1 LRVLCKIMGV
11 RSISRMKNAFIAIH
25 GHFYQPPRENPWFE
39 FIETEESAHPF
50 HDWNERIALEC
61 YRPNAHARILDE
73 KGKILEIVNNYSSIS
88 FNFGPT
94 LLPWL
99 EKNFQS
105 VYQKILEADR
115 EGLRRF
121 GYGNA
126 IGQVYNHIIMPLA
139 NERDKET
146 EVLWGMADFEKRFHR
161 KPEAMWL
168 PETAVNISTLQ
179 VLVKYGM
186 RYLILS
192 PFQASRVRPFGGKR
206 WTDVSQGRIDST
218 QPYRCFIKDASG
230 KKLLDQFIDIFFYN
244 GMISKEIAFGDLL
257 KDGNAFSNRFAQFYQ
272 ESKESPQL
280 IHIATDGET
289 YGHHKKFG
297 DMALA
302 YALEKGFPI
311 RGFEVINHGAF
322 LKRFPPVYEVEI
334 DEGPKGE
341 GSSWSCAHGV
351 GRWKE
356 DCGCSTG
363 GKPGWNQRWRKP
375 LREALDLL
383 RDELSQVFEKEGE
396 KIFKDVWEA
405 RNGYIEVILNRSPER
420 IKSFFER
427 YGFKDLDEKGRIKGV
442 KLLEMQRHALQ
453 MYTSC
458 GWFFADLAGLE
469 TILILQ
475 HAARAIQLA
484 EELTGQEIEKKFL
497 ARLSEAESNLPE
509 MGNGDQVYQRLVK
522 PRWVTP
528 DKVVNHFAISSLFDE
543 GDGEKKI
550 FSYRVEKIHY
560 EKMGKGEDLLVIGQ
574 VKVTSEVIPESKEF
588 LFGLISSKKEVFRTW
603 VSEVNPSTPRPDG
616 RSLSS
621 TRDQAEGLRV
631 DPEQSHFT
639 PPLKVG
645 LGAAEWVKGSPSFD
659 TLKEKGLEVLG
670 KGGEEMTKFLT
681 SSLGNR
687 LFTIQDT
694 FKEERQMIFQK
705 LIQKEFDEHCQIYA
719 DLFDRTKQAVEA
731 LSREGLEIPY
741 EIRVA
746 AEVTLSH
753 RLFREIKELK
763 KDLKATKEKGEI
775 DRIIEEAKEHGYH
788 LRMEKSLLVLNEILM
803 EKMNLL
809 QESKGSDL
817 PRQAEQIDEVM
828 TFLDLAKKWDFE
840 ISLEEAQNLMGQIL
854 DECVGGL
861 EKCWWEDGTAKP
873 FSPNLITL
881 AEKLGFNVER
891 FLKIT
896 G

>member
-1 LRVLCKIMGV
+1 MSNTLK
-11 RSISRMKNAFIAIH
+11 KKDAFIAIH

-139 NERDKET
+139 NERDRET

-218 QPYRCFIKDASG
+218 QPYRCFIQDASG

-244 GMISKEIAFGDLL
+244 GIISKEIAFGDLL
-257 KDGNAFSNRFAQFYQ
+257 KDGNTFSNRFTQFYQ
-272 ESKESPQL
+272 ESKERPQL
-280 IHIATDGET
+280 VHIATDGET

-302 YALEKGFPI
+302 YALEKGFLT

-334 DEGPKGE
+334 DEGPEEE
-341 GSSWSCAHGV
+341 GTSWSCAHGV

-363 GKPGWNQRWRKP
+363 GKPGWNQKWRKP

-383 RDELSQVFEKEGE
+383 RDELGQVFEKEGE

-420 IKSFFER
+420 IKNFFER
-427 YGFKDLDEKGRIKGV
+427 YGARDLDEKGRIKGV

-475 HAARAIQLA
+475 HAARAIQLT

-509 MGNGDQVYQRLVK
+509 MGNGDHVYQRLVK

-550 FSYRVEKIHY
+550 FSYRVEKIRY

-574 VKVTSEVIPESKEF
+574 VKVTSEIIPESKEF
-588 LFGLISSKKEVFRTW
+588 LFGLTPSKKEVFRTW
-603 VSEVNPSTPRPDG
+603 VSEFNPSTPRPDG

-621 TRDQAEGLRV
+621 TRDQAKGLRV
-631 DPEQSHFT
+631 DPEQRHFT
-639 PPLKVG
+639 PPSKVG

-670 KGGEEMTKFLT
+670 KGEEEMTKFLT

-694 FKEERQMIFQK
+694 FKEERQAVFQK
-705 LIQKEFDEHCQIYA
+705 LIQREFDEHCQIYA
-719 DLFDRTKQAVEA
+719 DLFDRTKQIVESLA
-731 LSREGLEIPY
+731 REGLEIPH

-746 AEVTLSH
+746 AEITLSH
-753 RLFREIKELK
+753 RLFQEIKELK
-763 KDLKATKEKGEI
+763 KDFKTTKERGEI
-775 DRIIEEAKEHGYH
+775 DRIIEETKEHGYH
-788 LRMEKSLLVLNEILM
+788 LRMEKSLLVLNEILK
-803 EKMNLL
+803 EKLNAL

-817 PRQAEQIDEVM
+817 PRQAEQIEEVM
-828 TFLDLAKKWDFE
+828 TFLDLVKKWDFE
-840 ISLEEAQNLMGQIL
+840 ISLEESQNLMGQIL

-861 EKCWWEDGTAKP
+861 EKCWWENGTPKL

-891 FLKIT
+891 FSKIT
-896 G
+896 GPSNSAGRS

>member
-1 LRVLCKIMGV
+1 LVLPKIKDGY
-11 RSISRMKNAFIAIH
+11 IAIH

-61 YRPNAHARILDE
+61 YQPNAHARILDE

-105 VYQKILEADR
+105 VYQKILVADR

-126 IGQVYNHIIMPLA
+126 IAQVYNHIIMPFA

-168 PETAVNISTLQ
+168 PETAVNIPTLQ

-186 RYLILS
+186 RFLILS
-192 PFQASRVRPFGGKR
+192 PFQALRVRPFGGKR

-218 QPYRCFIKDASG
+218 QPYRCFIQDASG

-244 GMISKEIAFGDLL
+244 GIISKEIAFGDLL
-257 KDGNAFSNRFAQFYQ
+257 KDGNAFSNRFTQFYQ
-272 ESKESPQL
+272 ESKERPQL

-302 YALEKGFPI
+302 YALDKGFPT
-311 RGFEVINHGAF
+311 RGFELINYGAF
-322 LKRFPPVYEVEI
+322 LKRFPPVYEAEI

-341 GSSWSCAHGV
+341 GTSWSCAHGV

-363 GKPGWNQRWRKP
+363 GKPGWNQKWRKP

-383 RDELSQVFEKEGE
+383 RDELSLVFEREGE
-396 KIFKDVWEA
+396 KIFQDIWEA

-420 IKSFFER
+420 INSFFDQ
-427 YGFKDLDEKGRIKGV
+427 YGRKGLDEKGRIKGI
-442 KLLEMQRHALQ
+442 KLLEMQRHALR

-469 TILILQ
+469 TILVLQ

-484 EELTGQEIEKKFL
+484 EELTGEAIEKKFL
-497 ARLSEAESNLPE
+497 KHLSEGKSNLPE
-509 MGNGDQVYQRLVK
+509 IGSGDQVYQRLVK
-522 PRWVTP
+522 PKWVTP
-528 DKVVNHFAISSLFDE
+528 EKVVNHFAISSLFDG

-560 EKMGKGEDLLVIGQ
+560 EKMGKEEDLLVIGQ
-574 VKVTSEVIPESKEF
+574 VKVTSEIIPESKEF

-603 VSEVNPSTPRPDG
+603 VSEKK
-616 RSLSS
+616 
-621 TRDQAEGLRV
+621 EGL
-631 DPEQSHFT
+631 DFNT
-639 PPLKVG
+639 
-645 LGAAEWVKGSPSFD
+645 F
-659 TLKEKGLEVLG
+659 KEKGQESFG
-670 KGGEEMTKFLT
+670 KGEEEMAKVLT
-681 SSLGNR
+681 SLLGNR
-687 LFTIQDT
+687 IYTIQDT
-694 FKEERQMIFQK
+694 FKEERQVIFQK

-746 AEVTLSH
+746 AEITLSH
-753 RLFREIKELK
+753 RLFQEINELK
-763 KDLKATKEKGEI
+763 KDFKGTIERRKIDEI
-775 DRIIEEAKEHGYH
+775 VEEAREHGYH
-788 LRMEKSLLVLNEILM
+788 LGMGKALLLLNEILK
-803 EKMNLL
+803 EKIIAL

-817 PRQAEQIDEVM
+817 SRQAEQIEEIM
-828 TFLDLAKKWDFE
+828 ALLDSAKKWNFE

-861 EKCWWEDGTAKP
+861 EKCWWENGTPKL

-881 AEKLGFNVER
+881 AEKMGFNVER
-891 FLKIT
+891 FSKIT
-896 G
+896 GPGISSKQS

>member
-1 LRVLCKIMGV
+1 MSNTLK
-11 RSISRMKNAFIAIH
+11 KKDAFIAIH

-61 YRPNAHARILDE
+61 YQPNAHARILDE

-105 VYQKILEADR
+105 VYQKILVADR

-126 IGQVYNHIIMPLA
+126 IAQVYNHIIMPFA

-168 PETAVNISTLQ
+168 PETAVNIPTLQ

-186 RYLILS
+186 RFLILS
-192 PFQASRVRPFGGKR
+192 PFQALRVRPFGGKR

-218 QPYRCFIKDASG
+218 QPYRCFIQDASG
-230 KKLLDQFIDIFFYN
+230 KKLLDQFIDVFFYN
-244 GMISKEIAFGDLL
+244 GIISKEIAFGDLL
-257 KDGNAFSNRFAQFYQ
+257 KDGNAFSNRFTQFYQ
-272 ESKESPQL
+272 ESKERPQL

-302 YALEKGFPI
+302 YALDKGFPT
-311 RGFEVINHGAF
+311 RGFELINYGAF
-322 LKRFPPVYEVEI
+322 LKRFPPVYEAEI

-341 GSSWSCAHGV
+341 GTSWSCAHGV

-363 GKPGWNQRWRKP
+363 GKPGWNQKWRKP

-383 RDELSQVFEKEGE
+383 RDELSLVFEREGE
-396 KIFKDVWEA
+396 KIFQDIWEA

-420 IKSFFER
+420 INSFFDQ
-427 YGFKDLDEKGRIKGV
+427 YGRKGLDEKGRIKGI
-442 KLLEMQRHALQ
+442 KLLEMQRHALR

-469 TILILQ
+469 TILVLQ

-484 EELTGQEIEKKFL
+484 EELTGEAIEKKFL
-497 ARLSEAESNLPE
+497 KHLSEGKSNLPE
-509 MGNGDQVYQRLVK
+509 IGSGDQVYQRLVK
-522 PRWVTP
+522 PKWVTP
-528 DKVVNHFAISSLFDE
+528 EKVVNHFAISSLFDE

-550 FSYRVEKIHY
+550 FSYRVEKIRY

-574 VKVTSEVIPESKEF
+574 VKVTSEIIPESKEF

-603 VSEVNPSTPRPDG
+603 VSEKK
-616 RSLSS
+616 
-621 TRDQAEGLRV
+621 EGL
-631 DPEQSHFT
+631 DFNT
-639 PPLKVG
+639 
-645 LGAAEWVKGSPSFD
+645 F
-659 TLKEKGLEVLG
+659 KEKGQESFG
-670 KGGEEMTKFLT
+670 KGEEEMAKVLT
-681 SSLGNR
+681 SLLGNR
-687 LFTIQDT
+687 IYTIQDT
-694 FKEERQMIFQK
+694 FKEERQVIFQK

-746 AEVTLSH
+746 AEITLSH
-753 RLFREIKELK
+753 RLFQEINELK
-763 KDLKATKEKGEI
+763 KDFKGTIERRKIDEI
-775 DRIIEEAKEHGYH
+775 VEEAREHGYH
-788 LRMEKSLLVLNEILM
+788 LGMGEALLLLNEILK
-803 EKMNLL
+803 EKIIAL

-817 PRQAEQIDEVM
+817 SRQAEQIEEIM
-828 TFLDLAKKWDFE
+828 ALLDSAKKWNFE

-861 EKCWWEDGTAKP
+861 EKCWWENGTPKL

-881 AEKLGFNVER
+881 AEKMGFNVER
-891 FLKIT
+891 FSKIT
-896 G
+896 GPGISSKQS